1 MFPNY
6 SYNAPMYGNYPVQQN
21 GSYEQP
27 MFYQDRMS
35 FLQNQ
40 IQQNRQP
47 PINQVNGLYGKIVDS
62 IEVVKATDIPMD
74 GNMYYFPKADSS
86 EIYLKR
92 WLPNGTT
99 EVITFSKSLPI
110 VEEIVKEDVESKQEI
125 FDKLNL
131 IEKQIS
137 NIEEM
142 LVQKPINKA
151 TRKEDSK

>member
-6 SYNAPMYGNYPVQQN
+6 SYNAPMYGNYPIQQN
-21 GSYEQP
+21 SSYEQP

-47 PINQVNGLYGKIVDS
+47 PVNQVNGLYGKIVDS

-92 WLPNGTT
+92 WLTNGTT

-110 VEEIVKEDVESKQEI
+110 MDEVINEDVESKQEI

-137 NIEEM
+137 KIEEM

>member
-6 SYNAPMYGNYPVQQN
+6 SYNAQMYGNYPVQQN
-21 GSYEQP
+21 CSYEQP

-35 FLQNQ
+35 LLQNQ

-74 GNMYYFPKADSS
+74 GNMYYFPKADNS

-137 NIEEM
+137 KIEEM
-142 LVQKPINKA
+142 LVQKPVNKV
-151 TRKEDSK
+151 TRKEESK

>member
-1 MFPNY
+1 M
-6 SYNAPMYGNYPVQQN
+6 QQN

-40 IQQNRQP
+40 IQQNRQLP
-47 PINQVNGLYGKIVDS
+47 VNQVNGLYGKIVDS

-74 GNMYYFPKADSS
+74 GNMYYFPKADNS

-99 EVITFSKSLPI
+99 EVIVFSKSLSN
-110 VEEIVKEDVESKQEI
+110 EEEVVKEDVESKQEI

-137 NIEEM
+137 KIEEM